1 VNINHNRERNV
12 LLIWLLA
19 VGLLGVLL
27 GYPTEVLALFLL
39 AYIVFQYRRLQYL
52 YKWSKKSGDDNVPF
66 EDGLFGQIAGD
77 IYQSKK
83 QRLAQKDSVK
93 YQLERF
99 KKLISVFPD
108 GVVILSLS
116 NEISWF
122 NDQAARLLILKK
134 EDTGQLIN
142 HLVRHPRFT
151 HLLKNL
157 KSDDAVVMEAPV
169 METNWSAEKIEIRVL
184 PYGDDERLLLIRD
197 VTKVERTNQVRKD
210 FVSNASHELR
220 TPLTV
225 MKGYV
230 EMLLASAAD
239 DNSQV
244 GASLRK
250 VDQQVIKMQTMIEEL
265 LALSRLEEGK
275 VERADSLVNVRSL
288 CEQIKAEFQSAAHE
302 RQQSLIF
309 DIPLDLNLKGNKA
322 SILTVLRNLVGNA
335 INYSDTKGEIRVGWS
350 INDRADGVLFVK
362 DTGKGIGVRH
372 LPRLTERFY
381 RVAEN
386 NIKNKTGTGLGLAIV
401 KHELER
407 HDAHLVIDSKEGEG
421 SCFQCVFPSE
431 RVDEQSCH

>member
-1 VNINHNRERNV
+1 MNINRKYERNL
-12 LLIWLLA
+12 LLISLFV
-19 VGLLGVLL
+19 VGMLGVLI
-27 GYPTEVLALFLL
+27 GYPAELLTVFLL
-39 AYIVFQYRRLQYL
+39 AYIAFQYVRLQQL
-52 YKWSKKSGDDNVPF
+52 YNWARHSDSKRVPF
-66 EDGLFGQIAGD
+66 DDGLFGQLAD
-77 IYQSKK
+77 VIYQSKK
-83 QRLAQKDSVK
+83 KRLAQKESVK
-93 YQLERF
+93 YQLDRF

-108 GVVILSLS
+108 GVVILSLT
-116 NEISWF
+116 NEIQWF
-122 NDQAARLLILKK
+122 NDQASRLLILKK

-151 HLLKNL
+151 HFLKNL
-157 KSDDAVVMEAPV
+157 TDDDAIVMEAPAV
-169 METNWSAEKIEIRVL
+169 ETNFSAEKIEIRVL
-184 PYGDDERLLLIRD
+184 PYGDDEQLLLIRD

-230 EMLLASAAD
+230 EMLLASTED
-239 DNSQV
+239 EKSQV

-275 VERADSLVNVRSL
+275 AESSSNPVNVRSL
-288 CEQIKAEFQSAAHE
+288 CEQINAEFQLAAKE
-302 RQQSLIF
+302 REQSLIF
-309 DIPLDLNLKGNKA
+309 DIPSSLNLKGNKA

-335 INYSDTKGEIRVGWS
+335 INYSNKKGEIRVGWS
-350 INDRADGVLFVK
+350 TGDRGEGVIFVK

-372 LPRLTERFY
+372 LARLTERFY

-386 NIKNKTGTGLGLAIV
+386 NVMNKTGTGLGLAIV

-407 HDAHLVIDSKEGEG
+407 HEAQLIIDSTEGEG

>member
-1 VNINHNRERNV
+1 MNINHNYERNTF
-12 LLIWLLA
+12 LLWFLT
-19 VGLLGVLL
+19 VGVLGVLV
-27 GYPTEVLALFLL
+27 GYPVEVLALFLL
-39 AYIVFQYRRLQYL
+39 AYIVFQYRRLQRL
-52 YKWSKKSGDDNVPF
+52 YRWSKKSGDHDLPF
-66 EDGLFGQIAGD
+66 EDGLFGQISED
-77 IYQSKK
+77 IYQSKM
-83 QRLAQKDSVK
+83 QGLAQKDSVK

-116 NEISWF
+116 NEIKWF
-122 NDQAARLLILKK
+122 NKQASRLLILKK

-151 HLLKNL
+151 HFLKNL
-157 KSDDAVVMEAPV
+157 KSDDAIVIEAPV
-169 METNWSAEKIEIRVL
+169 IDTSWSAEKIEIRVL

-230 EMLLASAAD
+230 EMLLASTAE
-239 DNSQV
+239 DNVQV

-275 VERADSLVNVRSL
+275 VEAANSLVNVRSV
-288 CEQIKAEFQSAAHE
+288 CEQIKSEFQSAANEH
-302 RQQSLIF
+302 QQSLVF
-309 DIPLDLNLKGNKA
+309 DVPSSLNLKGSKG
-322 SILTVLRNLVGNA
+322 SLLTVLRNLVGNA
-335 INYSDTKGEIRVGWS
+335 INYSDENGEIRVGWA
-350 INDRADGVLFVK
+350 INEQGQGQLFVK
-362 DTGKGIGVRH
+362 DTGQGIGARH
-372 LPRLTERFY
+372 LSRLTERFY

-386 NIKNKTGTGLGLAIV
+386 NIKNKTGTSLGLAIV

-407 HDAHLVIDSKEGEG
+407 HEAHLVIDSQEGEG
-421 SCFQCVFPSE
+421 SCFQCVFPAE
-431 RVDEQSCH
+431 RIDP

>member
-1 VNINHNRERNV
+1 VNINRKYERNI
-12 LLIWLLA
+12 LLMCLA
-19 VGLLGVLL
+19 VVGLLGVLI
-27 GYPTEVLALFLL
+27 GYPAELLAVFLL
-39 AYIVFQYRRLQYL
+39 AYIIFQYGRVQQLYDWARLPD
-52 YKWSKKSGDDNVPF
+52 SDNIPF
-66 EDGLFGQIAGD
+66 EEGVFGQIAD
-77 IYQSKK
+77 IIYQSKK
-83 QRLAQKDSVK
+83 QRLAQKESVK

-116 NEISWF
+116 NEIKWF
-122 NDQAARLLILKK
+122 NDQASRLLILKK

-142 HLVRHPRFT
+142 YLVRHPRFT
-151 HLLKNL
+151 HFLKNL
-157 KSDDAVVMEAPV
+157 SNDDAIVMEAPV
-169 METNWSAEKIEIRVL
+169 VETNWSAEKIEIRVL

-197 VTKVERTNQVRKD
+197 VTKVERTNQVKKD

-230 EMLLASAAD
+230 EMLLASTTED
-239 DNSQV
+239 KPQV

-275 VERADSLVNVRSL
+275 VESSNSIVNIRGL
-288 CEQIKAEFQSAAHE
+288 CEQIKTEFQLASHE
-302 RQQSLIF
+302 REQSLIF
-309 DIPLDLNLKGNKA
+309 DIPSNLNLKANKA

-335 INYSDTKGEIRVGWS
+335 INYSDKGGDIRVGWS
-350 INDRADGVLFVK
+350 IDDRGDGVLFVK
-362 DTGKGIGVRH
+362 DAGKGIAARH
-372 LPRLTERFY
+372 LTRLTERFY

-386 NIKNKTGTGLGLAIV
+386 NVKNKTGTGLGLAIV

-407 HDAHLVIDSKEGEG
+407 HEAQLIIDSKEGDG
-421 SCFQCVFPSE
+421 SCFQCVFPAV
-431 RVDEQSCH
+431 RIKL